1 MVGLNPMLNLS
12 GNDQAI
18 LRFKRHDLFAEVGI
32 GCDFYLP
39 YFKLRPELKFM
50 FSLIGCLDPR
60 HADRQK
66 DQNLVPYSR
75 SVRQATGKMI
85 ALSFYFE

>member
-12 GNDQAI
+12 GSDQAI

-50 FSLIGCLDPR
+50 FSLIDCLDPR